1 MPRLLRAIA
10 EALPLKHVIDAL
22 SGAIVTGQGLGHH
35 LTALAVVAGWA
46 AVGLSLTV
54 RYFRWD

>member
-1 MPRLLRAIA
+1 
-10 EALPLKHVIDAL
+10 VIDGL
-22 SGAIVTGQGLGHH
+22 HGAIVTGAGLGDN

-46 AVGLSLTV
+46 AAGLFLTV